1 MSKLGVSM
9 SNAVES
15 TGLLESQPVQMRT
28 DGRLGSFGRKVW
40 AVARKDLRTE
50 LRAKEVLGTMIVFSL
65 LAVMIFGIAFDLLPR
80 QVALLEYDEI
90 LVQLETEEQVQI
102 VVQRDRVVP
111 GVLWGVLFF
120 SGLLGL
126 NRSFGAEVDR
136 GSLTAL
142 LLAPMDRS
150 TIYFGKTLANLVFMV
165 AAQLLVLPMILVI
178 FDLNLF
184 RLWILVGLL
193 LGTVGYV
200 SSGVFFAALS
210 ANVRARETLLPVLL
224 LPVLVPLFVAGVSV
238 TSAVLTARPFG
249 DFQHWIGLLI
259 IYDLIFLVIPLM
271 VFELIWEEG

>member
-1 MSKLGVSM
+1 MSEERVIEY
-9 SNAVES
+9 AH
-15 TGLLESQPVQMRT
+15 TLESLPVEVRVKS
-28 DGRLGSFGRKVW
+28 GVGSFGRKVW

-80 QVALLEYDEI
+80 QAALLDYDEF
-90 LVQLETEEQVQI
+90 LAELENGQQIQV
-102 VVQRDRVVP
+102 VLQRDRVVP

-150 TIYFGKTLANLVFMV
+150 VIYFGKTLANFLFI
-165 AAQLLVLPMILVI
+165 AASQLLVLPMILVL
-178 FDLNLF
+178 FDVNLF
-184 RLWILVGLL
+184 RLWILVSLF
-193 LGTVGYV
+193 LGIFGYV
-200 SSGVFFAALS
+200 SAGVFFAALS
-210 ANVRARETLLPVLL
+210 ANIRARETLLPILV

-238 TSAVLTARPFG
+238 TSAVLMDRPFG
-249 DFQHWIGLLI
+249 DFQHWIGMLI